1 LTLVFDGIIGEE
13 PGIAVKEF
21 YPDPLLAFSVDGVE
35 GDSPVPNV
43 ITVSASYDMG
53 FTWAYKGAF
62 YKPVSDSTLFT
73 DNRVLIHNAINLGK
87 GELLVHF
94 SYIDYM
100 DDDGGIMTGSSDNSV
115 VHSTDYGQ
123 TWELVDFTWQPLLEG
138 AMNGSDVFSIY
149 ESIVYTGEQGLAGIR
164 IQHPEEGGGPRSFQ
178 LFQSNA
184 LGVPGSWSGAPGL
197 GTGGLPEVDY
207 LGSSS
212 FGFAGYLE
220 GGAPGGLEGGEF
232 PFDSI
237 MMRTDDGGAS
247 YYPLTD
253 FSTECGDPNDPDNKV
268 IYCIQHFEYM
278 GKERLVGWADLRSES
293 LADYHNGTLLHLSAN
308 GGVSWSHTIDA
319 PFDLTCEAL
328 PIWEGR
334 VEKLIYLGKSHD
346 DRDIMMALTRCQE
359 VSEDTS
365 SSSQRVNWGPVI
377 GRSLFFT
384 RDGGE
389 NWTKVNMPEGFNYES
404 ELLYMG
410 DNGAIPGLYYPEY

>member
-1 LTLVFDGIIGEE
+1 MRSKGLLGVVVITLVYACPAPAYKAMTHKAITNHMASRTVLSNEE
-13 PGIAVKEF
+13 LMTG
-21 YPDPLLAFSVDGVE
+21 
-35 GDSPVPNV
+35 
-43 ITVSASYDMG
+43 MG
-53 FTWAYKGAF
+53 FDVVVPEDVNSLLKINEKGIDECDF
-62 YKPVSDSTLFT
+62 
-73 DNRVLIHNAINLGK
+73 VLRDKNIKH
-87 GELLVHF
+87 
-94 SYIDYM
+94 
-100 DDDGGIMTGSSDNSV
+100 
-115 VHSTDYGQ
+115 
-123 TWELVDFTWQPLLEG
+123 
-138 AMNGSDVFSIY
+138 
-149 ESIVYTGEQGLAGIR
+149 
-164 IQHPEEGGGPRSFQ
+164 
-178 LFQSNA
+178 
-184 LGVPGSWSGAPGL
+184 
-197 GTGGLPEVDY
+197 
-207 LGSSS
+207 
-212 FGFAGYLE
+212 
-220 GGAPGGLEGGEF
+220 
-232 PFDSI
+232 
-237 MMRTDDGGAS
+237 
-247 YYPLTD
+247 LTD
-253 FSTECGDPNDPDNKV
+253 FFSECGDPNDPDNKV